1 MAGAAPLRSYAIVGV
16 GGVGGYYGSRLA
28 LAGHPVHWVAR
39 NDAAHLRTHGLR
51 VRSPRGDVELGDL
64 SVSTPDDPL
73 PVTDVV
79 VVCTKTTGND
89 ELAGWLAGRLAGRLS
104 GEVSGRDP
112 GGAPAPVVVILQ
124 NGLGVEEPFA
134 AALAGVAPGVVVLG
148 AMSFICSAR
157 TAPGVIDH
165 TDYERVTVGAT
176 APGGAADAAVAAV
189 VEDFAGAGVPTEAL
203 GDLVA
208 GRWRKLA
215 WNIPFNGL
223 SVVLD
228 ATTAEMVGD
237 PSCRQVVVDI
247 MGEVVAGA
255 AGCGHPVGERTI
267 EDLLASTEAMVPYA
281 PSMKLDYDARR
292 PLELDAIYAA
302 PMGAAAQAGVAMP
315 ASATLWRQLAFLDR
329 RNRHGG
335 P

>member
-1 MAGAAPLRSYAIVGV
+1 
-16 GGVGGYYGSRLA
+16 
-28 LAGHPVHWVAR
+28 
-39 NDAAHLRTHGLR
+39 

-73 PVTDVV
+73 PATDVV

-89 ELAGWLAGRLAGRLS
+89 ELAGWLASQVEGDGTS
-104 GEVSGRDP
+104 GT
-112 GGAPAPVVVILQ
+112 APVVVILQ

-176 APGGAADAAVAAV
+176 APGGAADVAVAAV
-189 VEDFAGAGVPTEAL
+189 VEDFAGAQVPTEAL
-203 GDLVA
+203 SDLVA

-237 PSCRQVVVDI
+237 PSCRQLVVDI

-302 PMGAAAQAGVAMP
+302 PIGAAAQAGVDMP
-315 ASATLWRQLAFLDR
+315 AASALWRQLAFLDR
-329 RNRHGG
+329 RNRHG
-335 P
+335 